1 MTLGEM
7 TGGAIGGD
15 DWWRYKPTV
24 ISLLMDELL
33 KRENEP
39 VSSLSNEK
47 NVFQNLKRR
56 TQIKE

>member
-7 TGGAIGGD
+7 VGGAIGGD
-15 DWWRYKPTV
+15 DFWRYKPAV

-33 KRENEP
+33 KPENKP

-47 NVFQNLKRR
+47 KLCSRIYNAGHK
-56 TQIKE
+56 